1 MKLGGGVF
9 RHTKQHVSDVT
20 DGPDTTVWHRR
31 MLEMGACRGTYESA
45 VCGVGQGSL
54 WQLTQVGRLNQRPDC
69 YVHFK

>member
-31 MLEMGACRGTYESA
+31 MLEMVPAEAPTKARCA
-45 VCGVGQGSL
+45 V
-54 WQLTQVGRLNQRPDC
+54 
-69 YVHFK
+69 